1 MVDGEKERKSV
12 NMSMFA
18 FLAADG
24 RPAQSGIVNQR
35 VLSHEEAERAAHL
48 REGEDD
54 GRDGRGRT
62 RGRPATRSDS
72 AVSGPQPQSA
82 PCHGGTFGRVIAW
95 RQGLEAKFA

>member
-54 GRDGRGRT
+54 GRRRGLWPPHAPPVLSVVLNLRLT
-62 RGRPATRSDS
+62 PAM
-72 AVSGPQPQSA
+72 VVP
-82 PCHGGTFGRVIAW
+82 
-95 RQGLEAKFA
+95 LEE

>member
-48 REGEDD
+48 REGKTADATDAD
-54 GRDGRGRT
+54 G
-62 RGRPATRSDS
+62 PA
-72 AVSGPQPQSA
+72 GA
-82 PCHGGTFGRVIAW
+82 PPHAPTVLSVVLNLRVPPAMVVP
-95 RQGLEAKFA
+95 LDE

>member
-48 REGEDD
+48 REGKTTD
-54 GRDGRGRT
+54 GRT
-62 RGRPATRSDS
+62 PPKVPARGRPATRSDS
-72 AVSGPQPQSA
+72 AVSGPQP
-82 PCHGGTFGRVIAW
+82 
-95 RQGLEAKFA
+95 